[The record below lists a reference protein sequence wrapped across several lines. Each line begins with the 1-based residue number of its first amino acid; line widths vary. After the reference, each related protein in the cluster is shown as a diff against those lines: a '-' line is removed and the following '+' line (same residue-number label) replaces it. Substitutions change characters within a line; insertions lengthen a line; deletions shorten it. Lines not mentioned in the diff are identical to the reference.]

1 MWTLLARP
9 MSREPE
15 RVSLQTA
22 FEQSDLPLFGLWLRY
37 VGLGG
42 TAPVGDLQAHISGIA
57 VLDTVQHDML
67 VQALNERFMERE
79 LNHPVPYVRP

>member
-1 MWTLLARP
+1 MAR
-9 MSREPE
+9 EQE
-15 RVSLQTA
+15 RVSLEVA
-22 FEQSDLPLFGLWLRY
+22 FEQSELTLFGLWLRY

-42 TAPVGDLQAHISGIA
+42 TAPIGDMHAHIRGTAIM
-57 VLDTVQHDML
+57 DTVQHDML